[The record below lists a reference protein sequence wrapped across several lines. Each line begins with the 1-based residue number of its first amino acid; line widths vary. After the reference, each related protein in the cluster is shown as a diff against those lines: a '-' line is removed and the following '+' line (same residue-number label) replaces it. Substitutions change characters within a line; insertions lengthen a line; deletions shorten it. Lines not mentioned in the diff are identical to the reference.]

1 MEAKMLLINHNLKL
15 EPLKSIATNDK
26 LFISDKLSDLF
37 RIFNIGLLYRKN
49 NMIKSKGYPVAD
61 ILTVLLLFPFMALA
75 TVNSFMVSRFKQLI
89 DAQKDTFFRLKN
101 NEYYHWR
108 CLVCL
113 FANTFKKLTNND
125 PNASPKTPRCLIV
138 DDTVIP
144 KVKRRLSPWPGSS
157 AG

>member
-1 MEAKMLLINHNLKL
+1 MLLINHNLKL

-37 RIFNIGLLYRKN
+37 RIFNIGLLCRKN

-75 TVNSFMVSRFKQLI
+75 TVNSFMSSRFKRLI

-101 NEYYHWR
+101 NGYYQWR
-108 CLVCL
+108 RLVYL
-113 FANTFKKLTNND
+113 SAKTFKKLTNND
-125 PNASPKTPRCLIV
+125 PNFSLTLNPL
-138 DDTVIP
+138 
-144 KVKRRLSPWPGSS
+144 
-157 AG
+157 